1 MQQSPLNDPRLM
13 ITINS
18 MCPWVNVIVILA
30 GLVLAGSPAKAEPP
44 ATVVVYPAPAGV
56 ELNDTFTVA
65 VRTPGGEWHKLD
77 VYDVRVD
84 LHTLSHASFAY
95 FDFSGQA
102 EVRVTQNR
110 VHVQSAE
117 IRPISRHLKPLMS
130 NPPADSFSFTLDR
143 PQNLS
148 IEVNGDRLHNL
159 HLFANPIETNVPLLT
174 DTNVIYFGPGL
185 TANRRA
191 IRVGSGKTV
200 YLAGGSVVQGVIVT
214 DDGATNVTIRGR
226 GVLDTSPWNDAKGF
240 YIKGQDWQTSSI
252 NLRRT
257 TNVLVEG
264 IILKQHVDFAVMGGG
279 VDTATIDNL
288 KSFSSQEWGDGIDMK
303 ASRHVKIRNCFLRT
317 SDDCIAIYGSRGE
330 YHGGSS
336 DWDVADSVFW
346 ADKAHAIMI
355 GVHGAYQA
363 DGDVVENLRF
373 HDIDVLENNEF
384 STNFWGAL
392 AITCGDK
399 NTVRNVDFENIRV
412 EHIREAG
419 GNLIRLAFGCFEP
432 STTLG
437 RQIENIHF
445 KDVTYDGMAGS
456 VISGSPGHPIKGVT
470 FENLIINGERIN
482 DAKQGKITI
491 GENVSGVAFK

>member
-1 MQQSPLNDPRLM
+1 MLVMKS
-13 ITINS
+13 IF
-18 MCPWVNVIVILA
+18 PWMKLISILPVLALA
-30 GLVLAGSPAKAEPP
+30 GGSTNAEP
-44 ATVVVYPAPAGV
+44 ASTVVVYPAPAGV

-65 VRTPGGEWHKLD
+65 VRKPGREWHKLD

-95 FDFSGQA
+95 FDFSGNV

-110 VHVQSAE
+110 VHVQLAE
-117 IRPISRHLKPLMS
+117 IRPVSCHIYPGMS
-130 NPPADSFSFTLDR
+130 SQPADSFTFTLDR
-143 PQNLS
+143 PRNLS

-159 HLFANPIETNVPLLT
+159 HLFANPIDTDVPSPT
-174 DTNVIYFGPGL
+174 DTNVIYFGPGFYAQDQA
-185 TANRRA
+185 TNRRV

-200 YLAGGSVVQGVIVT
+200 YLAGGSVVQGIIVT
-214 DDGATNVTIRGR
+214 DNGATNVVIRGR
-226 GVLDTSPWNDAKGF
+226 GILDTSPWNDVKGI
-240 YIKGQDWQTSSI
+240 YVKGHDWQTSSI
-252 NLRRT
+252 SLRRA

-264 IILKQHVDFAVMGGG
+264 IILKQHVDFAVLGGG
-279 VDTATIDNL
+279 ADNVTIDNL

-303 ASRHVKIRNCFLRT
+303 ASRHIKIRNCFLRT
-317 SDDCIAIYGSRGE
+317 SDDCIAVYGSRGE

-336 DWDVADSVFW
+336 DWDVADSVLW

-355 GVHGAYQA
+355 GVHGAYWA
-363 DGDVVENLRF
+363 DGDVIENLCF
-373 HDIDVLENNEF
+373 HNIDVLENNEF
-384 STNFWGAL
+384 ATNFWGAM

-419 GNLIRLAFGCFEP
+419 GDLIRLAFGFFDP

-437 RQIENIHF
+437 RQIENIRF
-445 KDVTYDGMAGS
+445 KDITYDGLAGS
-456 VISGSPGHPIKGVT
+456 IIGGSPGHPIKGVK
-470 FENLIINGERIN
+470 FENLVINGERIK

-491 GENVSGVAFK
+491 GENVSGMSFK